1 MNIEK
6 LICTEIEF
14 DGKRYKVLGVKFE
27 EDNIILSTEEI
38 KEEVTEVVTEKTDS
52 KKEYAF
58 SEQSLR
64 LFKNVHP
71 NLIKIM
77 QAAITKSPY
86 DFRITA
92 GARTAE
98 EQNALYQIGRT
109 RAGSIVTKADGY
121 RNKSNH
127 QIKADGYG
135 HAVDI
140 FVCGKYDENGNY
152 VKFTT
157 AEGYD
162 DKKIKEVANHIKAT
176 AKSLG
181 LSIEWGGDWK
191 FYDSPHFQV

>member
-14 DGKRYKVLGVKFE
+14 DNKRYKIFGAKFE
-27 EDNIILSTEEI
+27 KDKIILSTEEI
-38 KEEVTEVVTEKTDS
+38 KDEKATKKYELSEMS
-52 KKEYAF
+52 KAY
-58 SEQSLR
+58 
-64 LFKNVHP
+64 FKNVHP
-71 NLIKIM
+71 YLVEVIT
-77 QAAITKSPY
+77 AAITDSPY

-98 EQNALYQIGRT
+98 EQNALYQMGRT
-109 RAGSIVTKADGY
+109 RKGAIVTKADGY

-152 VKFTT
+152 VKFTS
-157 AEGYD
+157 EQGYESS
-162 DKKIKEVANHIKAT
+162 KMKEVADHIKAT

-181 LSIEWGGDWK
+181 LHIEWGGDWK

>member
-1 MNIEK
+1 MNMEK
-6 LICTEIEF
+6 LICTEIEL
-14 DGKRYKVLGVKFE
+14 DNKIYKVIGAKFE
-27 EDNIILSTEEI
+27 KDNIILSVEEI
-38 KEEVTEVVTEKTDS
+38 KEEKVIAGT
-52 KKEYAF
+52 KKYSF

-71 NLIKIM
+71 DLVKIM
-77 QAAITKSPY
+77 KAAITNSPY

-98 EQNALYQIGRT
+98 EQNALYQMGRT
-109 RAGSIVTKADGY
+109 RKGAIVTKADGY

-152 VKFTT
+152 VKFTS
-157 AEGYD
+157 EQGYESA
-162 DKKIKEVANHIKAT
+162 KMKEVADHIKAT
-176 AKSLG
+176 AKGLG
-181 LSIEWGGDWK
+181 LHIEWGGDWK
-191 FYDSPHFQV
+191 LYDSPHFQV

>member
-1 MNIEK
+1 MKNIK
-6 LICTEIEF
+6 DLIGTELEFEGKNLKVTNAKIEW
-14 DGKRYKVLGVKFE
+14 GNIVLT
-27 EDNIILSTEEI
+27 TEEVI
-38 KEEVTEVVTEKTDS
+38 VVKNREKTYS
-52 KKEYAF
+52 F

-71 NLIKIM
+71 NLVKIM
-77 QAAITKSPY
+77 KAAITNSPY

-98 EQNALYQIGRT
+98 EQNALYQMGRT
-109 RAGSIVTKADGY
+109 RNGAIVTKADGY

-127 QIKADGYG
+127 QIKSDGYG

-152 VKFTT
+152 VKFTS
-157 AEGYD
+157 EQGYESS
-162 DKKIKEVANHIKAT
+162 KMKEVADHIKAT

-181 LSIEWGGDWK
+181 LHIEWGGDWK